1 MQVCVYTYLYV
12 RMIKGGLLCG
22 RSIQEQG
29 PHNSSDSRKCV
40 LLVLLHAVCW
50 IRLLIPIVI
59 LVEWLAEHV
68 GKQCCPILV
77 EKRAKEI
84 VFLLGAS
91 TSDWLMAIAA
101 AVIGQTSIS
110 PD

>member
-40 LLVLLHAVCW
+40 LLVSERCISGEAGKGNCISVGRIY
-50 IRLLIPIVI
+50 IRLVDGHCSSRNRSNI
-59 LVEWLAEHV
+59 H
-68 GKQCCPILV
+68 
-77 EKRAKEI
+77 
-84 VFLLGAS
+84 
-91 TSDWLMAIAA
+91 
-101 AVIGQTSIS
+101 
-110 PD
+110 